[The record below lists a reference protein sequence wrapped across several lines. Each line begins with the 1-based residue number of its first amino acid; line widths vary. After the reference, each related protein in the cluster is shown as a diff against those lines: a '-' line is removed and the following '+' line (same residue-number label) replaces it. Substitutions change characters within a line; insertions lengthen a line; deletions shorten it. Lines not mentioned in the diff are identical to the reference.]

1 MGESGHTDACEEQ
14 NFDLF
19 KSLMHRLAS
28 LLVVLLVICAGPR
41 QTAAAQT
48 ADTQCPEAADYVSP
62 DSSLNYFAE
71 AIRSGHPVNILALG
85 SGSSAMTEES
95 GFLAQMMQALHAAK
109 PNVVFRLTVR
119 VRHGITAQ
127 EMLADLKQVLE
138 ERHYALVLWQTGTVD
153 AVQDLQIDQFAD
165 SLQEGAQ
172 LITARDGNLV
182 LIDQQFSR
190 FLRANADLSPYTE
203 AMEAVAALPGVV
215 LFHRFGLMHSW
226 VHAHALDLERTPTG
240 QQAATVALLHHC
252 LGQSLATFLLNGTA
266 QQSG

>member
-1 MGESGHTDACEEQ
+1 
-14 NFDLF
+14 
-19 KSLMHRLAS
+19 MHRLAG
-28 LLVVLLVICAGPR
+28 LLVVLLIISAWPFRTGVA
-41 QTAAAQT
+41 QAANA
-48 ADTQCPEAADYVSP
+48 QCPEAADYVSP
-62 DSSLNYFAE
+62 DSSLNHFAD

-85 SGSSAMTEES
+85 SASFAMTEEG
-95 GFLAQMMQALHAAK
+95 GFLAQTMQALHAAR
-109 PNVVFRLTVR
+109 PDVVFRLTVKVHR
-119 VRHGITAQ
+119 GITAQ
-127 EMLADLKQVLE
+127 DMLADLKQVLE

-165 SLQEGAQ
+165 ALQEGAQ

-190 FLRANADLSPYTE
+190 FLRANTDLSPYTE

-226 VHAHALDLERTPTG
+226 VHAHAIDLERAPAG

-252 LGQSLATFLLNGTA
+252 LGQSLSTFLLNGTA

>member
-1 MGESGHTDACEEQ
+1 
-14 NFDLF
+14 
-19 KSLMHRLAS
+19 MHRLAS
-28 LLVVLLVICAGPR
+28 LLVVLFVICAGPR
-41 QTAAAQT
+41 QALAAQA
-48 ADTQCPEAADYVSP
+48 ADNQCPEAADYVSP
-62 DSSLNYFAE
+62 DSSLDYFAD

-85 SGSSAMTEES
+85 SANSAMTEEG
-95 GFLAQMMQALHAAK
+95 GFLAQTMQALHAAR

-119 VRHGITAQ
+119 VRRGITAQ
-127 EMLADLKQVLE
+127 DMLADLKQVLE

-153 AVQDLQIDQFAD
+153 AVQDLRIDQFAD

-190 FLRANADLSPYTE
+190 FLRANTDLTPYTE
-203 AMEAVAALPGVV
+203 AMEAVSALPGVV

-226 VHAHALDLERTPTG
+226 VHAHAIDLERAPAG
-240 QQAATVALLHHC
+240 QQAAIIALLHHC
-252 LGQSLATFLLNGTA
+252 LGQSLATFLLNGAA